1 MDRVDKK
8 SLIDL
13 LNSKPIL
20 SKSER
25 KSLANFLGKTE
36 QEIISISFEEIM
48 NIRMIQ
54 RAFNDSRAWVEIQ
67 KRAYGPPK
75 NNVTPGPVK
84 IKVIL
89 TER

>member
-1 MDRVDKK
+1 MDRVDKR

-25 KSLANFLGKTE
+25 KSLATFLGKTE
-36 QEIISISFEEIM
+36 QEIIGISFEEIM
-48 NIRMIQ
+48 NIKMIQ
-54 RAFNDSRAWVEIQ
+54 RAFNDTKAWVEIQ
-67 KRAYGPPK
+67 KRAYGLPK

-84 IKVIL
+84 IKVIR
-89 TER
+89 T